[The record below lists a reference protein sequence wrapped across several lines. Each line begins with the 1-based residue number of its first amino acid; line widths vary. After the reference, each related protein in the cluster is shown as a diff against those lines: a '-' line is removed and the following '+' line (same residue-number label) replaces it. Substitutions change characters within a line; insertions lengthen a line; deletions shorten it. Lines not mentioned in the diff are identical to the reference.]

1 MFLQNRLFTGPR
13 AIDNLT
19 SSEIT
24 GGCAVLGA
32 FSKRPWT
39 KEASVHQDVRCRIS
53 TGSTRYILRTISPDH
68 LPSRFRRGTSLGLG
82 SPHIAAAPASD
93 RAAHLGQHL
102 PRTARP
108 RASSLAR
115 AESGRA
121 RGAPDARGGPTAA
134 HDIKGTPTI
143 FPSHRTLRAHTY
155 CPVGGGDRGDRL
167 GSRLVVWAYTLLW
180 CCSQVKSIHKQQTT
194 IRKPF
199 DLT

>member
-1 MFLQNRLFTGPR
+1 MRRVGRFFKTPLDQRSVCSPRCTVQNFHWVHSLYPTDHISRPPSVAFPPRDLARSRL
-13 AIDNLT
+13 AAL
-19 SSEIT
+19 
-24 GGCAVLGA
+24 
-32 FSKRPWT
+32 
-39 KEASVHQDVRCRIS
+39 
-53 TGSTRYILRTISPDH
+53 
-68 LPSRFRRGTSLGLG
+68 

-93 RAAHLGQHL
+93 RAAHLGHL

-155 CPVGGGDRGDRL
+155 RPVGGGDRGDRL

-194 IRKPF
+194 IRKPI